1 MTHTPMLPTEDLPAS
16 EWAHSSAGTS
26 DHPTVQEWRDWR
38 WQLRHAARTPQALFD
53 RGLISSAELE
63 SLGEVTAQFKT
74 LVTPY
79 YLSLIDREDPQCP
92 IRRQAIP
99 RADELTLISGERD
112 DPIGDR
118 VNAPTPLLVHRY
130 PDRALLFPTYEC
142 PMFCRYCF
150 RKEALNEAPIRLHHA
165 LPESIAYL
173 RDHPEITEVILS
185 GGDPLMLSTARLSS
199 LLESLSSCSLKR
211 LRIHTRMPVTLPQ
224 RIDAQLAEAVSTWR
238 LNKAVTVI
246 AHFNHPREVTPDAVN
261 ALTLLRRAGVTLLN
275 QSVLLSGVNDRDDLM
290 RELCLRLGDHGVIPY
305 YLHHP
310 DLTRGTHSYRVSLSR
325 GVEMYRKLRGTLS
338 GYLIPRYVIE
348 IPGGYGKVEVASE
361 AVRRGSD
368 QGEWWLT
375 SPLDGSV
382 HHYVDPAEF
391 NPSRSRSSIELS
403 SDIEPL

>member
-1 MTHTPMLPTEDLPAS
+1 MAHASMLPAEEQYAS
-16 EWAHSSAGTS
+16 ERAHRLAGTS
-26 DHPTVQEWRDWR
+26 DHPTLEEWRDWR
-38 WQLRHAARTPQALFD
+38 WQLRHAARAPQALFD
-53 RGLISSAELE
+53 RGVISSVELA
-63 SLGEVTAQFKT
+63 SLGQITAHFKT

-99 RADELTLISGERD
+99 HADELILTSGERD

-118 VNAPTPLLVHRY
+118 AHAPTPIIVHRY

-150 RKEALNEAPIRLHHA
+150 RKEALNEAPIRLHQA

-185 GGDPLMLSTARLSS
+185 GGDPLMLSTARLSG
-199 LLESLSSCSLKR
+199 LLDSLSNCPLKR

-224 RIDAQLAEAVSTWR
+224 RIDEKLAEAISAWR

-246 AHFNHPREVTPDAVN
+246 AHFNHPREVTPEAASAFKV
-261 ALTLLRRAGVTLLN
+261 LKRAGVTLLN
-275 QSVLLSGVNDRDDLM
+275 QSVLLRGVNDHDGLM

-310 DLTRGTHSYRVSLSR
+310 DLTRGTHAFRVSLSR
-325 GVEMYRKLRGTLS
+325 GLEIYHKLRGTLS

-348 IPGGYGKVEVASE
+348 IPGGYGKIEVDSE
-361 AVRRGSD
+361 SVRCGSA

-382 HHYVDPAEF
+382 HLYVDPAES
-391 NPSRSRSSIELS
+391 NPSRSCSPIELS
-403 SDIEPL
+403 SET